1 MTKELD
7 RNAKSKNRQR
17 IFEEIA
23 YNYLDEYYVEN
34 QNEQNLDQQTIDGQK
49 ERVYLLKNEANR
61 QHLAQCIHEYINDE
75 LVKVLVDDQI
85 IVDFTESANNDHT
98 HFKSLNKGLSEKLN
112 KAIQQIKGKL
122 PFDNDNRPLPITVKR
137 ISEGGFKVMRLD
149 EIHRLIFKVIENRV
163 IVISC
168 YYHTL

>member
-7 RNAKSKNRQR
+7 RNDNNNDQR
-17 IFEEIA
+17 RLLEAIA
-23 YNYLDEYYVEN
+23 YNYLDEYYAEN
-34 QNEQNLDQQTIDGQK
+34 QNEVDIDQKVIEGQK

-61 QHLAQCIHEYINDE
+61 KHLAQSIHEYINGD

-98 HFKSLNKGLSEKLN
+98 HFKSLNKTLNKKMN

-122 PFDNDNRPLPITVKR
+122 PFDEDNMPIPIAVKR

-149 EIHRLIFKVIENRV
+149 EIHRLIYKVIENRL